1 MVNAKHVC
9 ACSGNS
15 FNCGWVWV
23 ASAPSAPLPSNEA
36 SSALAAAIAA
46 QGHPPAAPDYQ
57 AIMAWRL
64 AREQRQLQE
73 DLTRQQLGLPTR
85 GEIAAQRREEKEAR
99 AEDKRRE
106 KAEKKL
112 AKQLRKQ
119 RSSEQ

>member
-1 MVNAKHVC
+1 
-9 ACSGNS
+9 
-15 FNCGWVWV
+15 
-23 ASAPSAPLPSNEA
+23 
-36 SSALAAAIAA
+36 
-46 QGHPPAAPDYQ
+46 
-57 AIMAWRL
+57 MAWRL
-64 AREQRQLQE
+64 ARDQRQLQE